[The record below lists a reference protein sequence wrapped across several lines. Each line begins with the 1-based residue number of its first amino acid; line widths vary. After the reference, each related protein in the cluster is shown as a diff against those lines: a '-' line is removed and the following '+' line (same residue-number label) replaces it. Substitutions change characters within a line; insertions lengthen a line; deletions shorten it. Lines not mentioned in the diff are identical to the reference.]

1 MTAMALQEEFEV
13 LTGHNLNLCFQ
24 CGKCSAGC
32 PMADMMD
39 LKPAQI
45 MHRARLG
52 RAEELILN
60 SKAIWLCLGCETCSA
75 RCPQQVEPAAMMNA
89 ARIVALQRHK
99 PAVREVGTYYRG
111 FVDNMRLN
119 GKIHDASVV
128 ALTRLRT
135 GKMFADLPLAWQL
148 AKRRRVKLPPLPTH
162 GAGFRRL
169 YQRAMAID
177 RATHAAPAPPSATNG
192 GASS

>member
-1 MTAMALQEEFEV
+1 MAAMALREEFEV

-32 PMADMMD
+32 PMAGKMD

-52 RAEELILN
+52 HGEDVILK
-60 SKAIWLCLGCETCSA
+60 SQAIWLCLGCETCSA
-75 RCPQQVEPAAMMNA
+75 RCPQQVEPAAVMNA
-89 ARIVALQRHK
+89 ARILALHRYK
-99 PAVREVGTYYRG
+99 PAVREVGTYYHG
-111 FVDNMRLN
+111 FVTNMRLN

-135 GKMFADLPLAWQL
+135 GQLFSDLPLGWQL
-148 AKRRRVKLPPLPTH
+148 AKRRRVKLPPLPLH
-162 GAGFRRL
+162 GGGFRRL
-169 YQRAMAID
+169 YQRAKALD
-177 RATHAAPAPPSATNG
+177 RAEHAAVPPRAAANG
-192 GASS
+192 DVSS